1 MSLHIFETHYRFNN
15 SQDSQVIPKD
25 SPMIKDFM
33 KHVLKEQIP
42 VEMCELIKDFA
53 IRPYDGC
60 IILQVYDHRNMV
72 KTAVLQNRSTSSP
85 SKDQDKSNKWLFQS
99 PGHIELC

>member
-1 MSLHIFETHYRFNN
+1 
-15 SQDSQVIPKD
+15 
-25 SPMIKDFM
+25 
-33 KHVLKEQIP
+33 
-42 VEMCELIKDFA
+42 MCELIKDFA